1 MTLRCHLM
9 LVRMAI
15 TLKNLQITSGRE
27 AVEKRE
33 CTYTVGGNVAGEVTV
48 ENSMEVPQK
57 TKTRIST

>member
-1 MTLRCHLM
+1 M

-33 CTYTVGGNVAGEVTV
+33 CTYTVGGNVVGEVTV